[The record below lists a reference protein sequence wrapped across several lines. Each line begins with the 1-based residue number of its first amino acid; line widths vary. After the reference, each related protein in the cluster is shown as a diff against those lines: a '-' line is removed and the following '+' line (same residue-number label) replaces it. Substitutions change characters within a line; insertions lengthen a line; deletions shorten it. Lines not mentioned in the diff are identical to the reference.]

1 MHFEFPTPILEAI
14 KRPSMY
20 VKLNLF
26 IRRGLNS
33 KHSLALYEVLKD
45 YQNIGRI
52 RMEIDNF
59 RKLVGVEAEQY
70 KIFTMLKKRIIDTA
84 IQEINEKTDLKV
96 VYDLENEG
104 RKITAIV
111 FRVSGTAPYE
121 VVQKNNEEIL
131 HKLNAM
137 GIKDALAKELLEKH
151 DEDYILAN
159 IRVVEEELKNGKE
172 IRNIPAYL
180 MKAFTVDF
188 RHIETEFEKAQK
200 GKKQEKLLEIKQAEE
215 WEVKKSE
222 LSKQFEHQKM
232 EAVADVLNKLSDEET
247 AQMKAEFLAELN

>member
-1 MHFEFPTPILEAI
+1 MRRPYVRVKRALDVVFAAVALVLSAPIQLVIAALV
-14 KRPSMY
+14 R
-20 VKLNLF
+20 LNL
-26 IRRGLNS
+26 GS
-33 KHSLALYEVLKD
+33 PVLFK
-45 YQNIGRI
+45 QERPGR
-52 RMEIDNF
+52 D
-59 RKLVGVEAEQY
+59 G

-96 VYDLENEG
+96 VYDLEIEG

-188 RHIETEFEKAQK
+188 RHIETEFEKVQK

-232 EAVADVLNKLSDEET
+232 EAVADVLNKLSYEET